1 MAYPVRTSGSV
12 GGQAWLVTMQQKVG
26 DQIVNWREETFDQQ
40 GQLAVDINWEPQ
52 QLEIDQSSERTR
64 TGASWLES
72 YTEVIRPSGAVP
84 TTTKLNETWTV
95 VGQEVLQLPN
105 VAMTF
110 QCVVFQKSAAPPG
123 MDAGTGTGTDGGPAG
138 DAGKPMSDSGIKPP
152 MLTSESLG
160 HAPDGSV
167 ATMPKTL
174 WYARGYGRVK
184 EAGGNEPT
192 EELSGLDLK

>member
-1 MAYPVRTSGSV
+1 MISRAS
-12 GGQAWLVTMQQKVG
+12 A
-26 DQIVNWREETFDQQ
+26 
-40 GQLAVDINWEPQ
+40 
-52 QLEIDQSSERTR
+52 R

-84 TTTKLNETWTV
+84 TTNKLNETWTV

-123 MDAGTGTGTDGGPAG
+123 TDAGTGTTDGGTADGGSAG
-138 DAGKPMSDSGIKPP
+138 DAGKSDSGIKPP

-167 ATMPKTL
+167 STMPKTL

-184 EAGGNEPT
+184 EAGGNEAT